1 MKKFLFLSILATLC
15 LPSWAQLSEKDLS
28 QLSTTVKSNYQQRQI
43 EGANVYTT
51 ASGYQVLVT
60 VTSVSADKDVT
71 EQNRE
76 AQMKSTRLASE
87 FLGGAMNTTVSVY
100 NAQSTSNSNKEEL
113 SDKIIQSAQ
122 AQVKAMQPLFRMQSD
137 EGQSVYAYYLVISQT
152 AAKNR
157 VAGVLS
163 IVPGV
168 GQFYKGSVA
177 KGTMFLGLSAAAVAG
192 IIVCESTRSSYA
204 NKAIEQPKYKKE
216 YSTKA
221 DNWQTSRNIC
231 IGVGGAIWVWNIVD
245 AFTTKSAKR
254 KVVTTQRG
262 GGLSIQPFATTD
274 YMGMGLTFNF

>member
-192 IIVCESTRSSYA
+192 IIVC
-204 NKAIEQPKYKKE
+204 AIA
-216 YSTKA
+216 A
-221 DNWQTSRNIC
+221 DQ
-231 IGVGGAIWVWNIVD
+231 
-245 AFTTKSAKR
+245 
-254 KVVTTQRG
+254 
-262 GGLSIQPFATTD
+262 L
-274 YMGMGLTFNF
+274 